1 MLKLKNYLYEKKE
14 YYQKIL
20 KDLISGDKYNSN
32 EIDHVCE
39 ILDIIND
46 IISICEKRNKF

>member
-14 YYQKIL
+14 YYQKKL
-20 KDLISGDKYNSN
+20 KDLLSKDKYYSN